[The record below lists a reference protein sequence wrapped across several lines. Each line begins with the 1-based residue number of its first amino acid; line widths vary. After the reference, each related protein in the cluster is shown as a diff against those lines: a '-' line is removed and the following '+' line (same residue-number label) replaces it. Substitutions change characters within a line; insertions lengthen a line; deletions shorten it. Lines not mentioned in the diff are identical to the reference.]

1 MAKNPWKIP
10 TNPFSMFK
18 KAAPKYGQ
26 ALKPQYKGHVDH
38 KEAIEADEVEEDANG
53 NVHVSDATSW
63 SKETHPK
70 GPGPSNL
77 VDDIDYDETTKDLTV
92 KYRDGFVA
100 IYHNMSRGD
109 VWTFATAESKGKW
122 ALQHLWNKAYDRG

>member
-18 KAAPKYGQ
+18 KATDGQ
-26 ALKPQYKGHVDH
+26 ALKPQYKGNVDH
-38 KEAIEADEVEEDANG
+38 KQAIEEDEVEEDTNG
-53 NVHVSDATSW
+53 NVHVSNATSW
-63 SKETHPK
+63 SKETHPN

-77 VDDIDYDETTKDLTV
+77 VDDIDYNEDTKDLTV

-100 IYHNMSRGD
+100 VYHNMSRGD
-109 VWTFATAESKGKW
+109 IWTFATAESKGKW
-122 ALQHLWNKAYDRG
+122 ALQHLWNKPYDRG